1 MLRAA
6 PATVKC
12 FLVVGVR
19 RWPVLM
25 RAPTYQPSLTHKA
38 GAGEWLLRNRAPSR
52 GNAGLLWHHP
62 AMEDAADP
70 ARSQGDG
77 RLRLEA
83 GRAAVEIAPGVGG
96 RIAALEV
103 DGWDLLRRHGWTD
116 REWGAFVMAPWVGRL
131 RLGRVEWAGRSW
143 QMPPDEG
150 PHALH
155 GTVLDAPFSVMQT
168 SPASARLEA
177 GLGPDWPFAGRVV
190 QTVELGARQL
200 RLRLE
205 LHSDSEPMPGILGW
219 HPWFLRRAARLDG
232 PEQQAG
238 EIVIAIHPAYRVELD
253 AHGLPTGALG
263 APPEVPLDDVLL
275 DLAGPPVVRWPGG
288 PTVSLHAP
296 EAQAWIVYTAH
307 PDGVCVEPVTG
318 LPDGLNGGLLGEPPV
333 ARPGK
338 PLTATFEIAW
348 G

>member
-1 MLRAA
+1 MN
-6 PATVKC
+6 
-12 FLVVGVR
+12 G
-19 RWPVLM
+19 
-25 RAPTYQPSLTHKA
+25 PS
-38 GAGEWLLRNRAPSR
+38 GPDVS
-52 GNAGLLWHHP
+52 
-62 AMEDAADP
+62 
-70 ARSQGDG
+70 SGDV

-83 GRAAVEIAPGVGG
+83 GRAAVEVAPGAGG

-116 REWGAFVMAPWVGRL
+116 CEWGAFVMAPWVGRL
-131 RLGRVEWAGRSW
+131 RLGRVQWAGRSW
-143 QMPPDEG
+143 QMPPDDG
-150 PHALH
+150 PHAIH
-155 GTVLDAPFSVMQT
+155 GTLVNGPFAVAE
-168 SPASARLEA
+168 ASGTRIRMEA
-177 GLGPDWPFAGRVV
+177 GLGPDWPFAARVV
-190 QTVELGARQL
+190 HTVELMPRQL

-205 LHSDSEPMPGILGW
+205 LHTDSEPMPGILGW
-219 HPWFLRRAARLDG
+219 HPWFKRRATRVGA
-232 PEQQAG
+232 PELQTDDV
-238 EIVIAIHPAYRVELD
+238 VIAIHPAHRVELD
-253 AHGLPTGALG
+253 AHGLPTGAVV